1 MPQPRRRKKAKTTR
15 ILLVEDRPA
24 DAQNVR
30 RVLSEA
36 RGAMEVRGGL
46 FSVEWVGRIDTALES
61 LSGQS
66 FSVVLLSL
74 QISTTDGL
82 NALAKLRAAADI
94 PIVVL
99 TDYDDDGL
107 ALAAIRRGAQDYVAK
122 DRLDG
127 RLLRRTLRH
136 AVERHRSETEL
147 LRHAREVEAA
157 RARIEQQA
165 RELQQRAEQLDRI
178 NRELDDFTY
187 IASHD
192 LKEPLRGISAYC
204 DILLEDY
211 HDKLDD
217 DGQRRLQ
224 TLGRLCGR
232 LETLIDDLLTYC
244 RVGGTCPA
252 QTGID
257 VGRVVEDVL
266 ETLRPAM
273 EQRGASVRVAGP
285 LSSATGDAT
294 LIGMVIGN
302 LISNG
307 VKFNESR
314 RACLE
319 IGCLATDPPTFFVR
333 DNGIGI
339 DPRHHDEIF
348 AIFRRLHS
356 RKQYEGSGA
365 GLTIVRKIVESHGGR
380 IWLESQPGAGTTF
393 FFTLAPAE
401 EKQPPEP
408 VTGPPHWIVGSRQRS
423 KSAAS

>member
-1 MPQPRRRKKAKTTR
+1 MRQPRRKRTKTTR
-15 ILLVEDRPA
+15 ILLVEDNPA
-24 DAQNVR
+24 DAQKVR

-46 FSVEWVGRIDTALES
+46 FSVDWVGRIDAGLDALS
-61 LSGQS
+61 DRS

-74 QISTTDGL
+74 QISGTNGL
-82 NALAKLRAAADI
+82 KALPRLRAAADV

-136 AVERHRSETEL
+136 AVQRHRTEAEL

-165 RELQQRAEQLDRI
+165 GELRQRAEQLDRI

-192 LKEPLRGISAYC
+192 LKEPLRGIEAYC
-204 DILLEDY
+204 DVLLEDY
-211 HDKLDD
+211 HDRLDP

-224 TLGRLCGR
+224 TLGKLCRR

-257 VGRVVEDVL
+257 MGRVVDDVL
-266 ETLRPAM
+266 ETLRPAL
-273 EQRGASVRVAGP
+273 ERRGALVRVAGP
-285 LSSATGDAT
+285 MPPVTGDAT
-294 LIGMVIGN
+294 LIGMVLGN
-302 LISNG
+302 LVSNG
-307 VKFNESR
+307 MKFNESR
-314 RACLE
+314 RAHIE
-319 IGCLATDPPTFFVR
+319 IGCLAGDPPTFYVR

-348 AIFRRLHS
+348 SIFRRLHS

-393 FFTLAPAE
+393 FFAFAPAD
-401 EKQPPEP
+401 EKSTPEP
-408 VTGPPHWIVGSRQRS
+408 VTGPPHWIESSHQRRKSTVG
-423 KSAAS
+423 

>member
-1 MPQPRRRKKAKTTR
+1 MPQSHRRKITKTTK
-15 ILLVEDRPA
+15 ILLVEDCPA
-24 DAQNVR
+24 DAQRVR

-36 RGAMEVRGGL
+36 RGAMEIRGGL
-46 FSVEWVGRIDTALES
+46 FSVEWIGRLDAALEA
-61 LSGQS
+61 LSTRP
-66 FSVVLLSL
+66 FNVVLLSL
-74 QISTTDGL
+74 QISRTDGL
-82 NALAKLRAAADI
+82 KALARLRAAADV

-136 AVERHRSETEL
+136 AVERHRGEAEL

-165 RELQQRAEQLDRI
+165 HELRQRAEQLDRI

-192 LKEPLRGISAYC
+192 LKEPLRGINAYC

-217 DGQRRLQ
+217 DGQRRLH
-224 TLGRLCGR
+224 TLGKLCGR

-257 VGRVVEDVL
+257 LGRVVEDVL
-266 ETLRPAM
+266 ETLCPAI
-273 EQRGASVRVAGP
+273 EQRGATVRVAGP
-285 LSSATGDAT
+285 LPPATGDAT

-307 VKFNESR
+307 MKFNENR
-314 RACLE
+314 QACIE
-319 IGCLATDPPTFFVR
+319 IGCLAADPPTLYVR

-339 DPRHHDEIF
+339 EPCHHDEIF
-348 AIFRRLHS
+348 SIFRRLHS

-380 IWLESQPGAGTTF
+380 IWLESQPGVGTTF
-393 FFTLAPAE
+393 FFTLAPAKE
-401 EKQPPEP
+401 SPSPQP
-408 VTGPPHWIVGSRQRS
+408 VTGPPHWIENAHQRREVTTG
-423 KSAAS
+423 